1 MKRVLLWTAGIVGLL
16 VLTVGIVNVAGL
28 IDGAVL
34 SLFVWAV
41 AIWHMLRWSAPNQ
54 SKGQRLLWTAGI
66 VGLVGAV
73 GGIVVYIA
81 IVQAINDLEFYGI

>member
-1 MKRVLLWTAGIVGLL
+1 MKRALLWTAGIVGLL

-66 VGLVGAV
+66 VGLFGLI
-73 GGIVVYIA
+73 GGIVLYVV
-81 IVQAINDLEFYGI
+81 IVQMINNLEVYV

>member
-16 VLTVGIVNVAGL
+16 VLTVGIFNVAGL
-28 IDGAVL
+28 IDAAVL

-66 VGLVGAV
+66 VGLFGLI
-73 GGIVVYIA
+73 GGIVLYVV
-81 IVQAINDLEFYGI
+81 IVQMINNLEVYV

>member
-16 VLTVGIVNVAGL
+16 VLAVGIFYVAGL

-41 AIWHMLRWSAPNQ
+41 AIWRMLRWSAPSQ

-66 VGLVGAV
+66 VGLVGFI
-73 GGIVVYIA
+73 GGIVVYVV
-81 IVQAINDLEFYGI
+81 IVQMINNLELYGM